1 MLDQDTCTRPV
12 IVTLP
17 GQITTANAEQA
28 AGQISSAFTPGP
40 STTRRS

>member
-1 MLDQDTCTRPV
+1 MLDQDTCARPV

-28 AGQISSAFTPGP
+28 AERDGSGEVFEAEL
-40 STTRRS
+40 R

>member
-1 MLDQDTCTRPV
+1 MLDQDTCARPV

-40 STTRRS
+40 STTRS